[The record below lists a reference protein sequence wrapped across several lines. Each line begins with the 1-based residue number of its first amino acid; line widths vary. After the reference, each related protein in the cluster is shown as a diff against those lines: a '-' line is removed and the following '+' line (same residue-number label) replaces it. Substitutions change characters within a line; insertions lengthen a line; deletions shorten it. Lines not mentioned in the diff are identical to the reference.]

1 MTTDP
6 NRPDQGDAPAAAD
19 ASAGAS
25 ATQPPAS
32 ATQPPASG
40 ETGGPGPGPGPAP
53 GTPAPDPAATARA
66 LLETWSKNVLG
77 SLNRL
82 VTDIKADT
90 DRIRRE
96 GNAFGSAL
104 IGRVLP
110 LVNAARS
117 TPRAARIAR
126 EAGILFGAYRLDAL
140 RAKTLTPEAAR
151 AERDALDRRSAAR
164 AAELCTELRGAVL
177 KLGQF
182 ASTRRDL
189 LPPAWTAELSRL
201 QDAVPPVPF
210 DGIAARIVAELGA
223 PIDECFAT
231 FDPEPIAAASLAQ
244 VHAATLPDGTPVAV
258 KVLVPG
264 VEAEVEGD
272 LALFSILAGG
282 LGEIMRGFDVATAI
296 DELSRSVRA
305 ELDYQREA
313 DAAAALAADLASD
326 PRVLVPAIHTAT
338 SSRRV
343 LTMDRIEGQR
353 LTAFL
358 DDART
363 RGEAG
368 AADRDRILSALVST
382 YAAQILT
389 HGRFQADPH
398 PGNFLVTGDGRLAL
412 LDFGAVETL
421 AATVRRD
428 YARLIGAVLAR
439 DRPRTGEILADLG
452 FHTRDGGD
460 PEALTGLAEALLDSF
475 RASPDRPLAEL
486 DPRAAFDEALALARR
501 GRIVTPEHFVH
512 IGRVLS
518 ALAGLLLSERPR
530 IELFSLIAPHLAA
543 AGASAAPPN

>member
-6 NRPDQGDAPAAAD
+6 NRPTGDDAGPARAPAEPDRPDDARPARAAAEPDRPDD
-19 ASAGAS
+19 AG
-25 ATQPPAS
+25 
-32 ATQPPASG
+32 
-40 ETGGPGPGPGPAP
+40 
-53 GTPAPDPAATARA
+53 PAPDPMAAARS
-66 LLETWSKNVLG
+66 LIETWSKNVLG
-77 SLNRL
+77 SLDRL
-82 VTDIKADT
+82 VSDIKTDT

-96 GNAFGSAL
+96 GNAFGAAL
-104 IGRVLP
+104 MGRVLP
-110 LVNAARS
+110 LVNAARA

-164 AAELCTELRGAVL
+164 AAELCTELRGALL

-189 LPPAWTAELSRL
+189 LPPAWIAELSRL

-210 DGIAARIVAELGA
+210 EGIAARIEAELGA
-223 PIDECFAT
+223 PPDERFAHIDPT
-231 FDPEPIAAASLAQ
+231 PIAAASLAQ

-282 LGEIMRGFDVATAI
+282 INEIARGFDVATAI
-296 DELSRSVRA
+296 EELSRSVRA

-313 DAAAALAADLASD
+313 DAAAALAADLAGD
-326 PRVLVPAIHTAT
+326 PRVLVPRIHTGV

-343 LTMDRIEGQR
+343 LTMERIEGRR

-358 DDART
+358 EDARA
-363 RGEAG
+363 RGDAG
-368 AADRDRILSALVST
+368 AADRDRVLSALVST

-398 PGNFLVTGDGRLAL
+398 PGNFLVCEDGRLAL

-421 AATVRRD
+421 APAVRRD

-439 DRPRTGEILADLG
+439 DRARTGEVLADLG
-452 FHTRDGGD
+452 FRTRDGGD
-460 PEALTGLAEALLDSF
+460 PEALTALAEALLDSF
-475 RASPDRPLAEL
+475 RASPDQPLAEL
-486 DPRAAFDEALALARR
+486 DPRVAFEEALALARR
-501 GRIVTPEHFVH
+501 ARIVTPEHFVH

-530 IELFSLIAPHLAA
+530 IELFALIAPHLAA
-543 AGASAAPPN
+543 AGASASAS